1 MRHTAN
7 AVILA
12 TLITAGTTAQTSS
25 PVQPADV
32 DRLGPQVGETV
43 PDFSAVDQFGRTQTL
58 KSIMGPNGAMLFFNR
73 SADW

>member
-12 TLITAGTTAQTSS
+12 TLITAGAAAQTSS

-43 PDFSAVDQFGRTQTL
+43 PDFSAADQFGRTQTL
-58 KSIMGPNGAMLFFNR
+58 KSIVGPNGAMLFFNR

>member
-1 MRHTAN
+1 MRNTAN

-12 TLITAGTTAQTSS
+12 ALITAGTAAQTSS

-32 DRLGPQVGETV
+32 DRLGPQVGESV
-43 PDFSAVDQFGRTQTL
+43 PDFSAVDQSGRMQTL
-58 KSIMGPNGAMLFFNR
+58 KSIVGPNGAMLFFNR